1 MNQKQGQLKFK
12 NMKQTFK
19 HIISTGFIAGSLF
32 VLSGCDQEK
41 LLNPSPI
48 TAISGANAFDTPDRI
63 LGLVN
68 GIYKAVKSVNF
79 YGGNYYTYTE
89 ARGEEFINRTSN
101 TFTAF
106 EAWNQ
111 TLNSG
116 SNFVAGFWE
125 AGYRTI
131 NNANVLIDGLKA
143 NPKVV
148 SETLTKQYIAE
159 AKFLRALSYYA
170 LVTLYARPYNE
181 NKGASKGLPLRLTA
195 EKSTANNDL
204 KRSTVAEVYAQ
215 IIKDLNE
222 AEADLPLTYSSSLLN
237 TTRAHRNSAIALK
250 TRVYLNS
257 SNFEKVIE
265 EAKKIVS
272 ANAPFSASS
281 GVSHKLQN
289 IVEIFTT
296 NYTSTESI
304 LSIPMTDLDNVT
316 GQSSFP
322 YVFNAN
328 AEYNLNQTGIWGEK
342 EWKSTD
348 LRRSF
353 SRTASGV
360 QFLTKYNKPSPF
372 LDYMPVIRYAEVLL
386 NYAEAAAKTGDLN
399 KSVELLKAVRNRSDA
414 TYEFPST
421 AVSTPSALI
430 STILTERRIEL
441 LGEGFRSNDLL
452 RNLLP
457 LPAKSSSSLSAPEI
471 LPSQDNYIFP
481 LPNVEIVTNK
491 LLLE

>member
-1 MNQKQGQLKFK
+1 
-12 NMKQTFK
+12 MKTFTK
-19 HIISTGFIAGSLF
+19 HTYISRISGIFCLGL
-32 VLSGCDQEK
+32 VLTTTACNDEK
-41 LLNPSPI
+41 YLNPTPATS
-48 TAISGANAFDTPDRI
+48 ISGTNAFDTPERI

-68 GIYKAVKSVNF
+68 GIYKAVKNGNY

-101 TFTAF
+101 TFTAY

-116 SNFVAGFWE
+116 SNFVAGFWA
-125 AGYRTI
+125 AGYGAI
-131 NNANVLIDGLKA
+131 NNANIVIKGLTD
-143 NPKVV
+143 NPTKV
-148 SETLTKQYIAE
+148 SATLTKQYIAE
-159 AKFLRALSYYA
+159 AKFLRALSYYS

-181 NKGASKGLPLRLTA
+181 NNGASPGLPLRLQA
-195 EKSTANNDL
+195 ETNTANNDL

-222 AEADLPLTYSSSLLN
+222 AEADLPTNYASNLLN
-237 TTRAHRNSAIALK
+237 TTRAHKNTAIALK

-257 SNFEKVIE
+257 GNYAKVIE

-272 ANAPFSASS
+272 TSTPFSATT
-281 GVSHKLQN
+281 GVNHKLQN

-304 LSIPMTDLDNVT
+304 LSVPMTDLDNVT
-316 GQSSFP
+316 GQTSFP

-328 AEYNLNQTGIWGEK
+328 SEYNLNPNGIWGET

-348 LRRSF
+348 LRRTF
-353 SRTASGV
+353 ARTASGV

-372 LDYMPVIRYAEVLL
+372 LDYLPIIRYSEVLL
-386 NYAEAAAKTGDLN
+386 NYSEAAARTGDLA

-414 TYEFPST
+414 TYIFPEGN
-421 AVSTPSALI
+421 VSTQTALVN
-430 STILTERRIEL
+430 TILKERRIEL

-457 LPAKSSSSLSAPEI
+457 LPAKSSSSLSAPAVE
-471 LPSQDNYIFP
+471 PSQTNYIFP

>member
-1 MNQKQGQLKFK
+1 MKHLLK
-12 NMKQTFK
+12 N
-19 HIISTGFIAGSLF
+19 ILSTGFISGSLLI
-32 VLSGCDQEK
+32 LSGCEQEK
-41 LLNPSPI
+41 LLNPAPI
-48 TAISGANAFDTPDRI
+48 TAISGVNAFDTPDRI

-68 GIYKAVKSVNF
+68 GIYKAAKSSNF
-79 YGGNYYTYTE
+79 YGGNYYIYTE

-131 NNANVLIDGLKA
+131 NNANVLIQGLTD

-159 AKFLRALSYYA
+159 AKFVRALSYYA

-181 NKGASKGLPLRLTA
+181 NKGASKGLPLRLVA

-222 AEADLPLTYSSSLLN
+222 AEADLPLTYATPLLN
-237 TTRAHRNSAIALK
+237 TTRAHRNTAIALK

-257 SNFEKVIE
+257 NNFEKVIE

-272 ANAPFSASS
+272 SGAPFSAAT
-281 GVSHKLQN
+281 GVKHQLQN
-289 IVEIFTT
+289 IVEIFSTSYTT
-296 NYTSTESI
+296 TESI
-304 LSIPMTDLDNVT
+304 LSIPMTELDNVT
-316 GQSSFP
+316 GQPSFP

-328 AEYNLNQTGIWGEK
+328 AEYNLNPTGIWGDK

-348 LRRSF
+348 LRRTF

-372 LDYMPVIRYAEVLL
+372 LDYMPVLRYSEVLL
-386 NYAEAAAKTGDLN
+386 NYAEAAAKVGDL
-399 KSVELLKAVRNRSDA
+399 STATALLKAVRTRSDA
-414 TYEFPST
+414 TYEFPQEAISN
-421 AVSTPSALI
+421 AAALVK
-430 STILTERRIEL
+430 TILTERRIEL

-452 RNLLP
+452 RNLQP
-457 LPAKSSSSLSAPEI
+457 LPAKASSSLNAPEV

-481 LPNVEIVTNK
+481 LPNVEIVTNR

>member
-1 MNQKQGQLKFK
+1 MKFFNKNTLIATSIAALLFGTSSCNQEE
-12 NMKQTFK
+12 
-19 HIISTGFIAGSLF
+19 S
-32 VLSGCDQEK
+32 
-41 LLNPSPI
+41 LNPVPL
-48 TAISGANAFDTPDRI
+48 TAISGADAFATPERV

-68 GIYKAVKSVNF
+68 GIYKAAKAGNF

-106 EAWNQ
+106 EAWSQ

-125 AGYRTI
+125 SGYRTI
-131 NNANVLIDGLKA
+131 NNANILIKGLTD
-143 NPKVV
+143 NPKAVN
-148 SETLTKQYIAE
+148 ETLAKQYIGE

-181 NKGASKGLPLRLTA
+181 NKGTSPGLPLRLEA
-195 EKSTANNDL
+195 ETSTANNDL
-204 KRSTVAEVYAQ
+204 KRSTVAEIYAQ

-222 AEADLPLTYSSSLLN
+222 AEAALPLNYATPLLN
-237 TTRAHRNSAIALK
+237 TTRAHRNTAIALK

-257 SNFEKVIE
+257 GNYEKVIE

-272 ANAPFSASS
+272 DKAPFTAST
-281 GVSHKLQN
+281 GVSHRLQN

-304 LSIPMTDLDNVT
+304 LSVPMTELDNVT
-316 GQSSFP
+316 GQTSFP

-328 AEYNLNQTGIWGEK
+328 SEYNLNPTGIWGDT

-348 LRRSF
+348 LRRTF
-353 SRTASGV
+353 ARTASGV
-360 QFLTKYNKPSPF
+360 QFLTKYSKPSPF
-372 LDYMPVIRYAEVLL
+372 LDYMPIIRYSEVLL
-386 NYAEAAAKTGDLN
+386 NYAEAAAYTGDLT

-414 TYEFPST
+414 TYNFPAAAT
-421 AVSTPSALI
+421 ADKTALVN
-430 STILTERRIEL
+430 TILKERRIEL

-457 LPAKSSSSLSAPEI
+457 LPAKASSSLSAPEVK
-471 LPSQDNYIFP
+471 PSQENYIFP
-481 LPNVEIVTNK
+481 LPNVEIVTNR
-491 LLLE
+491 LLLK